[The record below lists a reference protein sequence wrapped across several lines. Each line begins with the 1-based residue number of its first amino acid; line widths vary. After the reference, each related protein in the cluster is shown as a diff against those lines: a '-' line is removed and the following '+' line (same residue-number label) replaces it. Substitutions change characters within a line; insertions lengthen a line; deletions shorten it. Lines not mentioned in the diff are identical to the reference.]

1 MRHVFIVATAVL
13 GMAVVPQNAR
23 AQAPVVE
30 VSAAWA
36 RATTSSARVGG
47 AFLTLTAIGA
57 PDRIVSGSTPV
68 AERVEL
74 HVTLNDAGIMR
85 MRPVEELVVTLGEPT
100 VLKPG
105 GPHIML
111 MGLKRPLTR
120 GDSFPMTI
128 TFAKAP
134 PVTVTVTVQAAG
146 AAGPGAHSH

>member
-1 MRHVFIVATAVL
+1 
-13 GMAVVPQNAR
+13 
-23 AQAPVVE
+23 
-30 VSAAWA
+30 
-36 RATTSSARVGG
+36 
-47 AFLTLTAIGA
+47 
-57 PDRIVSGSTPV
+57 
-68 AERVEL
+68 
-74 HVTLNDAGIMR
+74 

-146 AAGPGAHSH
+146 AAGPGAHSHWEMEEFFFLKKEPKNF